1 MDTHSS
7 TPGDIGEFLARSLSQ
22 KDVSLVV
29 ATSPEAAKDAA
40 LELKSNGY
48 SAFKK
53 IGDLEQGGKRYFLV
67 DSENAK
73 KAYDLACE
81 YGTGQITCFN
91 GATGTS
97 AWTTPV
103 YKDSAF
109 VFIIATDDLVS
120 IENAGLSLRAAT
132 GLAFQFA

>member
-1 MDTHSS
+1 MNTL
-7 TPGDIGEFLARSLSQ
+7 GDIGEFLSRSLSQ
-22 KDVSLVV
+22 KAVSLVIT
-29 ATSPEAAKDAA
+29 ASPEATKDAA

-53 IGDLEQGGKRYFLV
+53 IGDLERGGKHYFLV

-73 KAYDLACE
+73 KAYDLARE

-91 GATGTS
+91 GATGS
-97 AWTTPV
+97 PAWTTPV
-103 YKDSAF
+103 YTDSAF
-109 VFIIATDDLVS
+109 VFVIAKDDLVS
-120 IENAGLSLRAAT
+120 IESAGLTLRAAT

>member
-1 MDTHSS
+1 MLIAENDTFE
-7 TPGDIGEFLARSLSQ
+7 EFLSRSLSQ
-22 KDVSLVV
+22 KAVSLVIAV
-29 ATSPEAAKDAA
+29 SRDGAKDAA

-53 IGDLEQGGKRYFLV
+53 IGDLERGGKHYFLV
-67 DSENAK
+67 DSGNAK
-73 KAYDLACE
+73 KAYDLARE

-91 GATGTS
+91 GATGTP

-109 VFIIATDDLVS
+109 VFVVAKDDLVS
-120 IENAGLSLRAAT
+120 IENSGLSLRAAT
-132 GLAFQFA
+132 GLAFQFT

>member
-1 MDTHSS
+1 MN
-7 TPGDIGEFLARSLSQ
+7 PPRGLREFLSRTLAQ
-22 KDVSLVV
+22 KEISIIIV
-29 ATSPEAAKDAA
+29 ASPESREDIVREI
-40 LELKSNGY
+40 ELNGY

-53 IGDLEQGGKRYFLV
+53 IGDLEQGGKHYFIV

-73 KAYDLACE
+73 SAYDLARE

-91 GATGTS
+91 KATGTP
-97 AWTTPV
+97 AWATPI

-109 VFIIATDDLVS
+109 IFVITKDDLIS
-120 IENAGLSLRAAT
+120 MENSGLELRSAT

>member
-1 MDTHSS
+1 MDTL
-7 TPGDIGEFLARSLSQ
+7 GNINEFLTRSLSQ
-22 KDVSLVV
+22 KAVSLVIT
-29 ATSPEAAKDAA
+29 TSPEAVKDAVQE
-40 LELKSNGY
+40 LESNGY

-53 IGDLEQGGKRYFLV
+53 IGDLERGGKHYFLV

-73 KAYDLACE
+73 KAYDLAHE

-91 GATGTS
+91 GATGTP

-109 VFIIATDDLVS
+109 VFVIVKDDLVL
-120 IENAGLSLRAAT
+120 IENAGLTLRNAT

>member
-1 MDTHSS
+1 MDTL
-7 TPGDIGEFLARSLSQ
+7 GDIGEFLSRSLSQ
-22 KDVSLVV
+22 KSVSLIIAV
-29 ATSPEAAKDAA
+29 SSEAAKDAA
-40 LELKSNGY
+40 QELESNGY

-53 IGDLEQGGKRYFLV
+53 IGDLERGGKHYFLV

-73 KAYDLACE
+73 KAYDLAHE

-91 GATGTS
+91 GATGTP

-103 YKDSAF
+103 YKNSAF
-109 VFIIATDDLVS
+109 VFVIAKDDLVS
-120 IENAGLSLRAAT
+120 IESAGLSLRNVT

>member
-1 MDTHSS
+1 MDTL
-7 TPGDIGEFLARSLSQ
+7 GDIGEFLSRSLSQ
-22 KDVSLVV
+22 KAVSLII
-29 ATSPEAAKDAA
+29 AISPEAAKDVA

-53 IGDLEQGGKRYFLV
+53 IGDLEQGGKHYFLV

-97 AWTTPV
+97 AWTTPA

-109 VFIIATDDLVS
+109 VFVIAKDDLVS
-120 IENAGLSLRAAT
+120 IENAGLFLRSAA

>member
-1 MDTHSS
+1 MDTF
-7 TPGDIGEFLARSLSQ
+7 GDIGEFLSRSLSQ
-22 KDVSLVV
+22 KSVSLVIAV
-29 ATSPEAAKDAA
+29 SPEAAKDAA
-40 LELKSNGY
+40 QELESNGY

-53 IGDLEQGGKRYFLV
+53 IGDLEQGGKHYFLV

-73 KAYDLACE
+73 KAYDLAHE

-91 GATGTS
+91 GATGTP

-103 YKDSAF
+103 YKNSAF
-109 VFIIATDDLVS
+109 VFVIAKDDLVS
-120 IENAGLSLRAAT
+120 IESAGLSLRNAT